1 MANINLYTGINLNNL
16 DFYRIFKG
24 WAAPFDIGPQTFLGI
39 NYAQVGE
46 LWWTY
51 GSDIRVSYF
60 AGTNVNYTG
69 DGWYTPLR
77 ITSGQFTGYL
87 ETSYYSGNLFY
98 IDAFSASAVR
108 LYRSIISSSRNDD
121 YALIRS
127 ILSGEDNIYGSSRN
141 DIISS
146 YNGDD
151 YISPGSG
158 TDIINAGSGN
168 DLVELSGDQN
178 QYNVFW
184 TRNTF
189 NANKSGDNN
198 KLINVEKIKFADSD
212 DIFYTSQLGRG
223 SVVKVTY
230 QTGDIYLNKLTSN
243 FYALDDNSS
252 GTSTILLNSR
262 GGRMNYANAFSIK
275 YATTDSEANEATVIS
290 RFRSFYYKDSFNAAT
305 GKLANRTKYT
315 NTSILDLENT
325 LSTDL
330 NGDDVAGWKANAIR
344 FSDAMGS
351 MAKLTNNYFG
361 VHNEAIDTE
370 SEFTGTILLNSRGG
384 RMNYANAFSI
394 KYATTDSE
402 ANEATVISRFRS
414 FYYKDSFNAA
424 TGKLANRTK
433 YTNTSILD
441 LENTLS
447 TDLNGDGMIGDF
459 IKQIKIS
466 VDDDGNTGLYKS
478 KLNHYY
484 LDSTGLS
491 EDSSFSG
498 EQVKL
503 LDGLGNN
510 AFNFNTRTI
519 FKSLIYFNG
528 DDTYSVFTTIRGK
541 WYEYEFDGATGW
553 LISRYNNIA
562 NGEIIRDEISM
573 LYDINNDGSIP
584 TVNRVIWSGSYF
596 DPNTDQEVT
605 SDYNIYG
612 AIDDNTFVIDTESLS
627 AGDNF
632 TYEAG
637 VIYDESTDAEYW
649 TLNDGEYI
657 YDFTK
662 IDGNYYEI
670 LTTEDQSS
678 FDSWIVSMNSD
689 DTYANIIANPQ
700 NIAATD
706 VAMQEREYYYQY
718 DFDGDGDI
726 TAPLE
731 IPEDWASYYNT

>member
-1 MANINLYTGINLNNL
+1 L
-16 DFYRIFKG
+16 
-24 WAAPFDIGPQTFLGI
+24 
-39 NYAQVGE
+39 
-46 LWWTY
+46 
-51 GSDIRVSYF
+51 
-60 AGTNVNYTG
+60 
-69 DGWYTPLR
+69 
-77 ITSGQFTGYL
+77 
-87 ETSYYSGNLFY
+87 
-98 IDAFSASAVR
+98 
-108 LYRSIISSSRNDD
+108 
-121 YALIRS
+121 
-127 ILSGEDNIYGSSRN
+127 
-141 DIISS
+141 
-146 YNGDD
+146 
-151 YISPGSG
+151 
-158 TDIINAGSGN
+158 
-168 DLVELSGDQN
+168 
-178 QYNVFW
+178 
-184 TRNTF
+184 
-189 NANKSGDNN
+189 
-198 KLINVEKIKFADSD
+198 
-212 DIFYTSQLGRG
+212 
-223 SVVKVTY
+223 
-230 QTGDIYLNKLTSN
+230 
-243 FYALDDNSS
+243 
-252 GTSTILLNSR
+252 
-262 GGRMNYANAFSIK
+262 
-275 YATTDSEANEATVIS
+275 
-290 RFRSFYYKDSFNAAT
+290 RSFYYT
-305 GKLANRTKYT
+305 
-315 NTSILDLENT
+315 
-325 LSTDL
+325 
-330 NGDDVAGWKANAIR
+330 
-344 FSDAMGS
+344 
-351 MAKLTNNYFG
+351 
-361 VHNEAIDTE
+361 
-370 SEFTGTILLNSRGG
+370 
-384 RMNYANAFSI
+384 
-394 KYATTDSE
+394 
-402 ANEATVISRFRS
+402 
-414 FYYKDSFNAA
+414 DSFNAA

-689 DTYANIIANPQ
+689 DTYANIIANTQ